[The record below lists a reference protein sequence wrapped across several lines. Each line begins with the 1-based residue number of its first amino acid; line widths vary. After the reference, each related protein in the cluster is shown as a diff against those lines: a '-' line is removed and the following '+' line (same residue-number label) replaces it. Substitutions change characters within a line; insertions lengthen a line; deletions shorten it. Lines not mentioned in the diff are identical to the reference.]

1 MTFDLIVAIVI
12 AVIAI
17 VIYLLYQLGN
27 LPRSCKRSIL
37 YLISAAAAIFGIS
50 LFTNH
55 RLKLLHRELKE
66 REEKLRQKEEELRKL
81 KEKEEMSEKELNFM
95 KAKLEQQIDAYRKLM
110 LQIKAKNKAEK
121 ERIDRLS
128 GEDLHNEFIA
138 TFGGGE

>member
-1 MTFDLIVAIVI
+1 MSFDLIIAI
-12 AVIAI
+12 AIAI
-17 VIYLLYQLGN
+17 VGILIFIFYQMGH
-27 LPRSCKRSIL
+27 LPKSCKRSLI

-55 RLKLLHRELKE
+55 RLKLLHKELKE
-66 REEKLRQKEEELRKL
+66 REKKLREKEEELKKL
-81 KEKEEMSEKELNFM
+81 KDEQEISEKELNFL

-110 LQIKAKNKAEK
+110 LEIKAKNKAEK

-138 TFGGGE
+138 TFGGE

>member
-1 MTFDLIVAIVI
+1 MTFDLVVAIVI
-12 AVIAI
+12 AVIAV
-17 VIYLLYQLGN
+17 VIYIFYQLGN
-27 LPRSCKRSIL
+27 LPKSCKSSLL
-37 YLISAAAAIFGIS
+37 YIISAAAAIFGIS
-50 LFTNH
+50 LFTNY
-55 RLKLLHRELKE
+55 RLKLLHKELQE
-66 REEKLRQKEEELRKL
+66 RDKKLRDKEEELKKL
-81 KEKEEMSEKELNFM
+81 KGKEEMSEKELNFM